1 MMLGTLARMIVH
13 EESVPDGLS
22 KADLR
27 SHCRNLLVGAFERGC
42 DGISLLDIKR

>member
-42 DGISLLDIKR
+42 DRISLLDIKR

>member
-1 MMLGTLARMIVH
+1 MMLGTLAGMIVH
-13 EESVPDGLS
+13 EESVPDVLS

-27 SHCRNLLVGAFERGC
+27 SHCRNFLVGAFERGC